1 MGQSVHKIGRTTG
14 WTRGSVS
21 GTCVNVNVSGTN
33 ITQLCQTLVS
43 AGVGAGGQR
52 IPGVPAGGH
61 RQQCDAGGHPVGR
74 ESRGSSLYVFSPIS
88 NIETELG
95 ALTTF

>member
-1 MGQSVHKIGRTTG
+1 MGQTVHKIGRTTG

-21 GTCVNVNVSGTN
+21 NTCVNVNVNGTN

-43 AGVGAGGQR
+43 AGVGAGDSGSPVFR
-52 IPGVPAGGH
+52 RVGTGSNVTLVGILWGG
-61 RQQCDAGGHPVGR
+61 
-74 ESRGSSLYVFSPIS
+74 SGSSLYVFSPIS